1 MWSQFPPSVEIKWNE
16 NLLLIYRQEQK
27 CSDIYCTWHLIHSQ
41 HRHCPLFL
49 RHLLSPKERER
60 AILSC
65 RHCISQAHICWGTRG
80 HRTGISPLK
89 RTNNSP
95 VLLLGNFF
103 WDKTSATE
111 SNSHRAWRCLCSRKL
126 PHPKLALNKQNP
138 PWTTRSVGFFF
149 IPNSKKTR
157 DHLGGDSKAWEIPG
171 ETWTAIWISHL
182 GDWLLGWDTSELNRK

>member
-16 NLLLIYRQEQK
+16 NLLLIYRLEQK

-111 SNSHRAWRCLCSRKL
+111 SNSHRAWRFLCSRKL

-138 PWTTRSVGFFF
+138 PWTTRSVGFFY
-149 IPNSKKTR
+149 SKFQEDWR
-157 DHLGGDSKAWEIPG
+157 PLGWRQQSLGDSWRDLDSNMNFPFRRLAPRLGHI
-171 ETWTAIWISHL
+171 WT
-182 GDWLLGWDTSELNRK
+182 